1 MRAFPYFEN
10 LMPWSFLVILTI
22 FKNIARPSG
31 DFTPAPFSQI
41 SPLIWEVI
49 ALTIAAAVLGLGKLL
64 SGHAPHPLARAGFAV
79 GTYVMIPVATL
90 LARGTVDAR
99 AELPETFLR
108 FPESLSIT
116 LVSAGIAIVLVYPLS
131 RARERERELLREE
144 ATLAQIR
151 LTATQERRDAHKSI
165 SSQVKTVVV
174 PEVERVLDIIK
185 SGPLSA
191 NRIDSLVTE
200 IQHSISEILRPFSQ
214 RLISQTSSDVKLPR
228 PSLPATGKGLGLLE
242 KIPLRYV
249 ILPAQTSAVLAG
261 FLIAVKS
268 RDFATVTD
276 ISPKL
281 IALSL
286 GLCASVGAV
295 LFVARKLIP
304 RGSRL
309 NQPVTFILT
318 AGFLITT
325 VSLPFQILRA
335 MPADWAGYSTWG
347 FTTDFPNL
355 LVASIMSGI
364 ALAAGGVFYAR
375 KQELIARTENLQAQ
389 AAREISALRAEIW
402 HINRQ
407 TALMVHGSLQGAL
420 IATGMQLQTNGTN
433 ESEISIAIKRLED
446 GLNGVMQTESLKP
459 VGEFLDSLKE
469 AWSGIVALRWRAR
482 EKTLVTLDH
491 HPAIS
496 AALTEIAREGVNN
509 AIFHGNAQT
518 VEIFL
523 DITPPGNV
531 QIVVEDDG
539 GGTSGKF
546 NAGLGTELLDSVTI
560 RWALTRNRG
569 LTRLSAEL
577 AILKS
582 DQVEDTD
589 FSQDLQS
596 KP

>member
-1 MRAFPYFEN
+1 MRAIPYLEN
-10 LMPWSFLVILTI
+10 LMPWTFLVILTI
-22 FKNIARPSG
+22 LKNIARPSS
-31 DFTPAPFSQI
+31 DFTPAPFSEI
-41 SPLIWEVI
+41 SPLIWEAI

-64 SGHAPHPLARAGFAV
+64 SELTPHPLARVGIAV
-79 GTYVMIPVATL
+79 GTYVTIPIAIL

-99 AELPETFLR
+99 ANLPETFLR

-116 LVSAGIAIVLVYPLS
+116 LVSAGIAIVLIFPLS
-131 RARERERELLREE
+131 RARERGRELLRDE

-151 LTATQERRDAHKSI
+151 LTATKEKRDAHKSI
-165 SSQVKTVVV
+165 SSQVNDVVV

-191 NRIDSLVTE
+191 SQIDSLVSE
-200 IQHSISEILRPFSQ
+200 IQHSISEVLRPFSQ
-214 RLISQTSSDVKLPR
+214 KLISQTSSDVKLPC
-228 PSLPATGKGLGLLE
+228 PSIPATAKGLGLLE
-242 KIPLRYV
+242 KIPLRYA
-249 ILPAQTSAVLAG
+249 ILPAQSTVVVAG
-261 FLIAVKS
+261 FLITVMS

-276 ISPKL
+276 ISPQL
-281 IALSL
+281 IALSI
-286 GLCASVGAV
+286 GLSLSLWALLSLVRNLV
-295 LFVARKLIP
+295 P

-309 NQPVTFILT
+309 NQPLTFILT
-318 AGFLITT
+318 ASSVIAA

-335 MPADWAGYSTWG
+335 IPGDWAGYSMWG

-355 LVASIMSGI
+355 LVAAISSGI

-375 KQELIARTENLQAQ
+375 KQELITKTENLQAQ
-389 AAREISALRAEIW
+389 TAREISALRVEIW

-420 IATGMQLQTNGTN
+420 IATGLQLQKKGTT
-433 ESEISIAIKRLED
+433 ESEILTVIGRLED
-446 GLNGVMQTESLKP
+446 GLNNVTQTESLKP
-459 VGEFLDSLKE
+459 MREFLDSLTE
-469 AWSGIVALRWRAR
+469 AWSGIVALRWSA
-482 EKTLVTLDH
+482 EEGTLRTLDH
-491 HPAIS
+491 HPATS
-496 AALTEIAREGVNN
+496 AALTEVVREGVNN
-509 AIFHGNAQT
+509 SIFHGNAQT

-539 GGTSGKF
+539 GGTSGKH
-546 NAGLGTELLDSVTI
+546 NAGLGTGLLDSVTF

-582 DQVEDTD
+582 DQIEATV
-589 FSQDLQS
+589 FSQNPQS

>member
-1 MRAFPYFEN
+1 MHTTRYIEN
-10 LMPWSFLVILTI
+10 LTPWTFLVVLTI

-31 DFTPAPFSQI
+31 DFTPTPFSEI

-64 SGHAPHPLARAGFAV
+64 SELTPHSLARVGIAV
-79 GTYVMIPVATL
+79 GSYVMIPVATL
-90 LARGTVDAR
+90 LARGAADAR
-99 AELPETFLR
+99 ADLPETFLR

-116 LVSAGIAIVLVYPLS
+116 LVSAGISIVLVYPLS
-131 RARERERELLREE
+131 RARERERELSREE

-151 LTATQERRDAHKSI
+151 LTATQERRNAHKSI
-165 SSQVKTVVV
+165 SSQVNTVVV

-191 NRIDSLVTE
+191 SRIDSLVTE
-200 IQHSISEILRPFSQ
+200 IQHSISEVLRPFSQ
-214 RLISQTSSDVKLPR
+214 RLISQTSSDVRLPR
-228 PSLPATGKGLGLLE
+228 PSIPDTGKGLGLLG
-242 KIPLRYV
+242 KIPLRNA
-249 ILPAQTSAVLAG
+249 ILPAQSTAVVAG
-261 FLIAVKS
+261 FLIAVMS

-276 ISPKL
+276 ISPQL
-281 IALSL
+281 IALSI
-286 GLCASVGAV
+286 GLCASVGAL
-295 LFVARKLIP
+295 LFVIRKLIP

-318 AGFLITT
+318 VVSLIAT

-335 MPADWAGYSTWG
+335 IPGDWAGYSTWG
-347 FTTDFPNL
+347 FNTDFPNL
-355 LVASIMSGI
+355 LVASIAGGI
-364 ALAAGGVFYAR
+364 ALAAGGLFYAR
-375 KQELIARTENLQAQ
+375 KQELISRTENLQAQ
-389 AAREISALRAEIW
+389 VAREISALRTQIW

-433 ESEISIAIKRLED
+433 ESEISAAIQRLED
-446 GLNGVMQTESLKP
+446 GLRDVTQTASLKA

-482 EKTLVTLDH
+482 EETLVTLDS

-509 AIFHGNAQT
+509 AVFHGNAQT

-523 DITPPGNV
+523 DITPLGNV

-539 GGTSGKF
+539 GGTSGKH
-546 NAGLGTELLDSVTI
+546 NAGLGTGLLESVTI

-582 DQVEDTD
+582 DQVDATD
-589 FSQDLQS
+589 FSQNPQS

>member
-1 MRAFPYFEN
+1 
-10 LMPWSFLVILTI
+10 MPWTFLVVLTI
-22 FKNIARPSG
+22 LKNIARPSG
-31 DFTPAPFSQI
+31 DFTPTPFSEV

-49 ALTIAAAVLGLGKLL
+49 AITIAAAILGLGKLL
-64 SGHAPHPLARAGFAV
+64 SELTPHPLARVGIAV
-79 GTYVMIPVATL
+79 GSYVVIPVVTL
-90 LARGTVDAR
+90 LARGTADAR
-99 AELPETFLR
+99 ADLPETFLR

-165 SSQVKTVVV
+165 SSQVNTVVV

-191 NRIDSLVTE
+191 SRIDSLVTE
-200 IQHSISEILRPFSQ
+200 IQHSISEVLRPFSQ
-214 RLISQTSSDVKLPR
+214 KLISQTSSDMRLPR
-228 PSLPATGKGLGLLE
+228 PSLPDTGKALGLRG
-242 KIPLRYV
+242 KIPLRNA
-249 ILPAQTSAVLAG
+249 ILPAQSTAVVAG
-261 FLIAVKS
+261 FLIAVMS

-276 ISPKL
+276 ISPQL
-281 IALSL
+281 IALSI
-286 GLCASVGAV
+286 GLCASVGAL
-295 LFVARKLIP
+295 LFVIRKLIP

-318 AGFLITT
+318 VVSLIAT
-325 VSLPFQILRA
+325 VSLPFQIFRA
-335 MPADWAGYSTWG
+335 IPGDWAGYSTWG

-355 LVASIMSGI
+355 LVASTAGGI
-364 ALAAGGVFYAR
+364 ALAAGGLFYAR
-375 KQELIARTENLQAQ
+375 KQDLISRTENLQAQ
-389 AAREISALRAEIW
+389 VAREISALRTQIW

-496 AALTEIAREGVNN
+496 AALSEIAREGVNN

-577 AILKS
+577 AIVKS
-582 DQVEDTD
+582 DQVEAAD
-589 FSQDLQS
+589 FSQNPQS

>member
-10 LMPWSFLVILTI
+10 LMPWTFLVILTI

-64 SGHAPHPLARAGFAV
+64 SGLAPHPLARVGFAV

-99 AELPETFLR
+99 AGLPETFLR

-144 ATLAQIR
+144 ATLGQIR
-151 LTATQERRDAHKSI
+151 LTATRERSAAHRSI
-165 SSQVKTVVV
+165 SSQVNAVVV

-191 NRIDSLVTE
+191 SRIDSLVTE
-200 IQHSISEILRPFSQ
+200 IQHSISEVLRPFSQ
-214 RLISQTSSDVKLPR
+214 RLISQTSSGVRLPR
-228 PSLPATGKGLGLLE
+228 PSLPSTGKGLGLLG
-242 KIPLRYV
+242 KIPLRNA
-249 ILPAQTSAVLAG
+249 ILPAQSTAVVAG

-281 IALSL
+281 IALSI
-286 GLCASVGAV
+286 V
-295 LFVARKLIP
+295 LSLSFWALLSLVRNLVP

-318 AGFLITT
+318 AGSLIAA

-335 MPADWAGYSTWG
+335 IPGDWAGYSTWG

-355 LVASIMSGI
+355 LVASIAGGI
-364 ALAAGGVFYAR
+364 AVAAGGVFYAR
-375 KQELIARTENLQAQ
+375 KQELITRTENLQAQ
-389 AAREISALRAEIW
+389 AAREISALRTEIW

-433 ESEISIAIKRLED
+433 ESEISTAIQRLED
-446 GLNGVMQTESLKP
+446 GLSDVTQTASLKP

-469 AWSGIVALRWRAR
+469 AWSGIVAVRWRAR
-482 EKTLVTLDH
+482 EETLVTLDQ

-539 GGTSGKF
+539 GGTSEKL

-577 AILKS
+577 AILKI
-582 DQVEDTD
+582 DQAEATN
-589 FSQDLQS
+589 FTQNPQS

>member
-1 MRAFPYFEN
+1 MRAIPYFEN
-10 LMPWSFLVILTI
+10 LMPWTFLVILTI
-22 FKNIARPSG
+22 LKNIARPSG
-31 DFTPAPFSQI
+31 DFTPAPFSEI
-41 SPLIWEVI
+41 STLIWEAI
-49 ALTIAAAVLGLGKLL
+49 ALTIAAAVIGLGKLL
-64 SGHAPHPLARAGFAV
+64 SELTPHPLARVGIAI
-79 GTYVMIPVATL
+79 GTYVTIPIATL
-90 LARGTVDAR
+90 LARGTADAR

-151 LTATQERRDAHKSI
+151 LTATQERRAAHKSI
-165 SSQVKTVVV
+165 SSQVKTVIV

-249 ILPAQTSAVLAG
+249 ILPAQTSVVLAG

-295 LFVARKLIP
+295 LFFARKLIP

-335 MPADWAGYSTWG
+335 IPADWAGYSTWG

-364 ALAAGGVFYAR
+364 ALAAGGVFYVR

-389 AAREISALRAEIW
+389 AAW
-402 HINRQ
+402 
-407 TALMVHGSLQGAL
+407 
-420 IATGMQLQTNGTN
+420 
-433 ESEISIAIKRLED
+433 
-446 GLNGVMQTESLKP
+446 
-459 VGEFLDSLKE
+459 
-469 AWSGIVALRWRAR
+469 
-482 EKTLVTLDH
+482 
-491 HPAIS
+491 
-496 AALTEIAREGVNN
+496 
-509 AIFHGNAQT
+509 
-518 VEIFL
+518 
-523 DITPPGNV
+523 
-531 QIVVEDDG
+531 
-539 GGTSGKF
+539 
-546 NAGLGTELLDSVTI
+546 
-560 RWALTRNRG
+560 
-569 LTRLSAEL
+569 
-577 AILKS
+577 
-582 DQVEDTD
+582 
-589 FSQDLQS
+589 
-596 KP
+596 